1 MPMRESPRR
10 ESTRQSILILAA
22 FVLGSTVTFGFILGH
37 GAPHW
42 IAAGVIV
49 GLTSAIVRRVLRGSW
64 WY

>member
-1 MPMRESPRR
+1 MPMREPPRR
-10 ESTRQSILILAA
+10 GSLRQIALILAA
-22 FVLGSTVTFGFILGH
+22 FVLGSTMTFGFILGH
-37 GAPHW
+37 GAPNW